1 MLADAQAVRNMNL
14 FPNPARNLVNIQFD
28 NPLSQDYD
36 WSIVDLNGRV
46 LREGTMRTGE
56 QKMSVETYDWP
67 SGMYVFV
74 VKDPRFKIY
83 RKFVIM
89 RD

>member
-1 MLADAQAVRNMNL
+1 
-14 FPNPARNLVNIQFD
+14 
-28 NPLSQDYD
+28 
-36 WSIVDLNGRV
+36 
-46 LREGTMRTGE
+46 MRAGE

-83 RKFVIM
+83 RKFVIL